1 MYPLTNSYRG
11 RLCRY
16 LTRRITQTQ
25 CHFSDGISS
34 VIPLCQRWFVGK
46 AGCAEKRV
54 AVLGWQSI
62 EPARDTKSASQT
74 PGTELSNN
82 PTPTRRQYL
91 PAQTGRQYRWAKV
104 ATEGKPTPSNPKH
117 NESQRCCC
125 RLLATRL
132 KAWPVGCAARS
143 KHLGSM
149 ELQ

>member
-1 MYPLTNSYRG
+1 M
-11 RLCRY
+11 
-16 LTRRITQTQ
+16 
-25 CHFSDGISS
+25 
-34 VIPLCQRWFVGK
+34 GK

-62 EPARDTKSASQT
+62 EPARDTKSARQT
-74 PGTELSNN
+74 PRTELSNN
-82 PTPTRRQYL
+82 PTPTRRQYR

-104 ATEGKPTPSNPKH
+104 ATEVKPTPSNPKH

-132 KAWPVGCAARS
+132 EAWPVGCAARS

-149 ELQ
+149 ELQWSVKCNIFFSQRNPHLSSIGAGFCADEFQHGNIFSFSMNSL